1 MSTLHNRQKK
11 TDHNLV
17 IWRKEEILN
26 PVYTELY
33 IYIYIVYIYMY
44 IHTHTRIYRALKYFA
59 FSIIKFNSNFRDDKL
74 CSECDPVTIAF

>member
-1 MSTLHNRQKK
+1 
-11 TDHNLV
+11 
-17 IWRKEEILN
+17 
-26 PVYTELY
+26 
-33 IYIYIVYIYMY
+33 MY